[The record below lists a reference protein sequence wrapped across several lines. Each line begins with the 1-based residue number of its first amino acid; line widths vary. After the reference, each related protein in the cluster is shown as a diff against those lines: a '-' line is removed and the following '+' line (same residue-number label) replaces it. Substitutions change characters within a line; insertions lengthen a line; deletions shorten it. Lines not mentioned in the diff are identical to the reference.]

1 MRRYELLF
9 IALLMFAGCIK
20 PQEQDDSFRYR
31 LVVDGRIEQGRGAV
45 VMLSQSMPYMSSYD
59 EDTYRKLAIWGA
71 KVTIV
76 NGDRREVLTSR
87 RDSHYPTE
95 FVYTGSQIT
104 GDVNET
110 YTIEIEYSG
119 HSWRAECTILPPI
132 ELHDIEVVAEG
143 EDKYSIKATLPP
155 SPYPC
160 SIDCSID
167 GSTYY
172 APTILGIYAPSD
184 SERRITINPPSD
196 KLMREGYSI
205 MFSGKERVTLR
216 VNTLC
221 DFGYTYWRKWEDNF
235 INSVNPIFPST
246 SNLPTNISND
256 GMGIWSGYGTTYYPL
271 GVLNKVKTASDTKG
285 QKEAEKGLKGKI

>member
-1 MRRYELLF
+1 
-9 IALLMFAGCIK
+9 MFAGCIK

-31 LVVDGRIEQGRGAV
+31 LVVDGRIEQGHSAV
-45 VMLSQSMPYMSSYD
+45 VMLSQSIPYNDSYS
-59 EDTYRKLAIWGA
+59 ENVYRKMAIWGA

-104 GDVNET
+104 GEVNET

-235 INSVNPIFPST
+235 INSINPIFPST